1 MANTRNRNQRILS
14 NDTEHYKELYKR
26 RGLKKIRHYGTPR
39 FRHPTV
45 EQRASINSV
54 GHIWAYGDRF
64 YKLSHKHYGTTK
76 YWWLIAKYNG
86 KPTESH
92 INIGDK
98 IDIPL
103 PLDRAIALLEEQ

>member
-1 MANTRNRNQRILS
+1 MGNRYKNREIYENTE
-14 NDTEHYKELYKR
+14 DVYEELREKR
-26 RGLKKIRHYGTPR
+26 GVKKINHFASPHFKSLTREENAQLA
-39 FRHPTV
+39 TV
-45 EQRASINSV
+45 THTWIV
-54 GHIWAYGDRF
+54 GDRF